1 MRYMCLWRPGK
12 AANPPEKVMA
22 EMTKFIDETTRS
34 GQLVLTGG
42 WSPQSPATTIRNAGG
57 KISVTDGPYAEA
69 KEMIGGFALL
79 ECKSLEE
86 AIELGRRFVQIAGD
100 GTSEIRALGGPA
112 C

>member
-12 AANPPEKVMA
+12 NASSPEQAMA
-22 EMTKFIDETTRS
+22 EMGKFIEDTTRS

-42 WSPQSPATTIRNAGG
+42 WSPQTPATTVRNTGG
-57 KISVTDGPYAEA
+57 KITVTDGPYAEA

-79 ECKSLEE
+79 ECRSLEE
-86 AIELGRRFVQIAGD
+86 AIELARRFVQIAGE
-100 GTSEIRALGGPA
+100 GTSEVRALGGPA